1 MSISRS
7 RFHARWLMAVVAAVG
22 LTLTACSPPSEPK
35 GGGSSGGARPKSSG
49 AGATTGAAGKK
60 DGADKAEKA
69 EPAQPA
75 AESPAA
81 EASKPADAKPA
92 NAPKT
97 PENKPADE
105 PKAADP
111 KPADSKPAGD
121 QAQAAKA
128 KVTLGHDDLTSGIP
142 GDGPLTVEQ
151 LSKWLASPANHEVL
165 DVELPLGL
173 AAGKALIS
181 IPEDNPLTRAKIEL
195 GRQLYFD
202 PRLSADG
209 KVSCASCHHPDDGY
223 ARHTQFGVGINGQM
237 GGRNS
242 PVSYNRLLSST
253 QFWDGR
259 AASLEAQAVGPIANP
274 IEMGNTHEKCVEKLK
289 SIDGYRLQFEKIFG
303 SEGVTIGNVGKAI
316 ASFERVIVTGPSA
329 YDYHEP
335 LRVFQA
341 ANAEDLKDL
350 EALKKEDAELFAK
363 YEALKKASDAHP
375 FSPAAERGRAL
386 FFSEKANCTACH
398 AGANFTDEKY
408 HNLGVGMEKEKPDI
422 GRQEVTK
429 DEKDRGAFKTPT
441 VRNVAQTAP
450 YMHDGSQ
457 KSLAEVV
464 EWYAKAGHPNPQL
477 SEKVKKLSLTDE
489 DKKDLV
495 AFMEALTG
503 EFPKV
508 RQDRLPE

>member
-1 MSISRS
+1 MLITRWKL
-7 RFHARWLMAVVAAVG
+7 RARILAVAVTVAG
-22 LTLTACSPPSEPK
+22 LCLSACAPPSEPK
-35 GGGSSGGARPKSSG
+35 SGGGAGGGARPKSTG
-49 AGATTGAAGKK
+49 AGSTTGAAAKK
-60 DGADKAEKA
+60 SDGGGDAAPAPETKAPEQKGDEPKA
-69 EPAQPA
+69 
-75 AESPAA
+75 
-81 EASKPADAKPA
+81 ADAKPA
-92 NAPKT
+92 DAPKPAET
-97 PENKPADE
+97 KPADE
-105 PKAADP
+105 PKSTDA
-111 KPADSKPAGD
+111 KPAGD
-121 QAQAAKA
+121 QAKAAAPTA
-128 KVTLGHDDLTSGIP
+128 KVVLGHDDLTSGIP

-151 LSKWLASPANHEVL
+151 ISKWLESPANHQVL
-165 DVELPLGL
+165 DVELPMGL

-202 PRLSADG
+202 PRLSLDN

-242 PVSYNRLLSST
+242 PVSYNRILSST

-259 AASLEAQAVGPIANP
+259 AASLEAQAIGPIANP
-274 IEMGNTHEKCVEKLK
+274 IEMGNTHAKCVEKLQA
-289 SIDGYRLQFEKIFG
+289 IEGYRLQFEKIFG
-303 SEGVTIGNVGKAI
+303 SEGVTIANVGKAI
-316 ASFERVIVTGPSA
+316 ASFERAVVTGPSA
-329 YDYHEP
+329 YDYYEP

-350 EALKKEDAELFAK
+350 EALKKDDADLFAK

-375 FSPAAERGRAL
+375 FSESAERGRAL

-408 HNLGVGMEKEKPDI
+408 HNLGVGMDKEKPDI

-441 VRNVAQTAP
+441 VRNVALTAP

-457 KSLAEVV
+457 KTLAEVV
-464 EWYAKAGHPNPQL
+464 EWYAKGGHPNPQL
-477 SEKVKKLSLTDE
+477 SDKVKKLELSDQ

-495 AFMEALTG
+495 VFMEALTG